1 MSSRYKIITLKFA
14 NMIDKKTIYLGLH
27 KLSREDIKNVYAYL
41 KSKGEPIACDYTGN
55 RYLSYITNPV
65 KGWNDFRE
73 VYRKAEITLDK
84 FYDIFRKR
92 IEFAYFA
99 DMDMFNEWYNE
110 DKIEIISMTYEFQCE
125 RHLVYYKEKA
135 S

>member
-1 MSSRYKIITLKFA
+1 MT
-14 NMIDKKTIYLGLH
+14 DKKTIYLDLH
-27 KLSREDIKNVYAYL
+27 KLSEENIKNVYAYL

-84 FYDIFRKR
+84 FYGIFRKR
-92 IEFAYFA
+92 IEFAYFSNI
-99 DMDMFNEWYNE
+99 DTFNEWYE
-110 DKIEIISMTYEFQCE
+110 ADEIEIISMTYDFEYG
-125 RHLVYYKEKA
+125 RHLIYYKEKA